1 VLEDGD
7 GEGVASTASLE
18 EAGFA
23 SELRGLSLSTSV
35 DSIEPVSAF
44 REEASVDCFLV
55 AVRAVDCVA
64 DFERVFAPLSD
75 FDAVDLF
82 VPALVE
88 APDLV
93 WLVTLAWD
101 SLELV

>member
-1 VLEDGD
+1 MLEDGD

-23 SELRGLSLSTSV
+23 SELRGLSLSASF

-44 REEASVDCFLV
+44 GEEASVDCCLLT
-55 AVRAVDCVA
+55 VRAVDCVE
-64 DFERVFAPLSD
+64 DFELVFAPFSD
-75 FDAVDLF
+75 FDSLDLF
-82 VPALVE
+82 VSPLLE

-93 WLVTLAWD
+93 WPLTLD